1 MKLKKLFTVGAVLL
15 TSTALLAACSSGS
28 KSSSKIEQSKSDSKV
43 TKITVAQT
51 ADSRPYSFMDGDK
64 LTGFDI
70 EVLKAVDEA
79 LPQYEFDYK
88 KVPDDSIIMDV
99 DTGRAQIGANNFGKT
114 PEREEKYLFTY
125 PISQNVNAI
134 FSRKGDNF
142 KSIADLVGKKTLVP
156 TGSNYGAIYEQ
167 WNKEN
172 PDKKIDFAY
181 SEDPLKERMAAVES
195 GKIDFMFASKSNG
208 EILLKDNGLD
218 LVNNVPDLKDY
229 PVFATYEYF
238 LLGQDEKDLQA
249 AVNTEIKKLSEN
261 GKLKELSEKF
271 YGADY
276 VPGEDQYK

>member
-28 KSSSKIEQSKSDSKV
+28 KSSSKTEESKSDSKV

-114 PEREEKYLFTY
+114 PEREKKYLFTY

-208 EILLKDNGLD
+208 EILLKENGLD

-229 PVFATYEYF
+229 PIFATYEYF
-238 LLGQDEKDLQA
+238 LLGQDQKDLQE

>member
-28 KSSSKIEQSKSDSKV
+28 KSSSKTEESKSDSKV

-208 EILLKDNGLD
+208 EILLKENGLD